1 MARFN
6 WSDFRP
12 SKTLWVWS
20 CVGCVVATM
29 IIGFTVGGWVTGGTA
44 DEMASEA
51 RSNGRAEL
59 VAQICV
65 DRFLGATDA
74 ASELAALKEQSTW
87 QRDDFIQK
95 GGWVKLAGLEKP
107 VEGAADLCAE
117 ELVGMELP
125 AGGETAAAGSET
137 SVN

>member
-1 MARFN
+1 MAAR

-12 SKTLWVWS
+12 SKTLWFWS

-29 IIGFTVGGWVTGGTA
+29 IVGFTVGGWVTGGTA
-44 DEMASEA
+44 EEMASDA
-51 RSNGRAEL
+51 RENGRAEL

-65 DRFLGATDA
+65 DRFLDASDA

-95 GGWVKLAGLEKP
+95 GGWVKLAGFEEP

-117 ELVGMELP
+117 ELAGMELP
-125 AGGETAAAGSET
+125 ASGETAAAEPET